1 MYEPVVESKWEKILY
16 WKLLLKTA
24 SIWTVLK
31 DYLGELLQEVEYS
44 VVTNYSTY
52 FPDSDWLKEHV

>member
-1 MYEPVVESKWEKILY
+1 MGKDTVLEM
-16 WKLLLKTA
+16 LLKTA

-31 DYLGELLQEVEYS
+31 DYLGELLQEVKYG